1 MQPAISHLMTAQGA
15 IRRGFPSSPTPGQ
28 AIRYDGKV
36 WVWFPPQIFETG
48 LSDFDGLGFWGA
60 LVSAIAGPVMGLFG
74 GKKKGVSEAEAQAAV
89 ERARLEEQLKA
100 AQQPRGAEA
109 IFNKKTLPY
118 WTILILGFV
127 ALR

>member
-1 MQPAISHLMTAQGA
+1 MPFAVMTTDTAA
-15 IRRGFPSSPTPGQ
+15 RRGFPPRPRIGQ
-28 AIRYDGKV
+28 RVVDQSGV
-36 WVWFPPQIFETG
+36 EWHWFPPEMADG
-48 LSDFDGLGFWGA
+48 LAGGGLGFWGA
-60 LVSAIAGPVMGLFG
+60 FVSAVAGPLVGLFG

-89 ERARLEEQLKA
+89 DKARLEEQLAA

>member
-1 MQPAISHLMTAQGA
+1 MTVQGA
-15 IRRGFPSSPTPGQ
+15 VKRGFPMNPRPGQ
-28 AIRYDGKV
+28 SVQYGGKI
-36 WVWFPPQIFETG
+36 WVWFPPPVATG
-48 LSDFDGLGFWGA
+48 LGEDFDGLGFWGA
-60 LVSAIAGPVMGLFG
+60 LVSAVAGPVLGLFG
-74 GKKKGVSEAEAQAAV
+74 SKKKGVSEAEAQAAV
-89 ERARLEEQLKA
+89 DRARLEEQLKA